1 MAMRS
6 VKRLFRGF
14 VHQVPYEG
22 APRRYAR
29 GLTVMA
35 RMTISRSSPRSMSP
49 CAAAG
54 RVMESAQEHAA
65 CLPFFRGRRQTG
77 LPHGIGDQEY
87 PLRLFQA
94 QDDLHGLHREMPQVP
109 DYFHVDVPIHE
120 GEPRDAG
127 LSMVKG
133 SHGVEKVRDPS
144 GAGAKTGFGLR
155 VRGV

>member
-54 RVMESAQEHAA
+54 RVMDPPRSTPPA
-65 CLPFFRGRRQTG
+65 CHSSGGGGRPG